1 MSKHS
6 SAKVLEFMAI
16 SYEYFVLV
24 FHLCFLITQCAHCF
38 QVFLEPLKKL
48 VGSTEAPS
56 LLLSSCSTQSRRSRL
71 HQLGFGLGISQWIE
85 DFQNRVSRRE
95 EAVEDLHFEL
105 SSDKEQERLI
115 AVVRPVASSK
125 VEISQTSEVGAL
137 VPNRS

>member
-16 SYEYFVLV
+16 GYSYFVLV
-24 FHLCFLITQCAHCF
+24 FHLCFLITQCVHCF
-38 QVFLEPLKKL
+38 QVFLDPLKKL

-56 LLLSSCSTQSRRSRL
+56 LLLSSCSAQSRRSRL
-71 HQLGFGLGISQWIE
+71 HQLGFALGISQWIE

-95 EAVEDLHFEL
+95 EAEDDLHFEL
-105 SSDKEQERLI
+105 CSDKKQMRPN

-125 VEISQTSEVGAL
+125 VEISQTSEVGVL
-137 VPNRS
+137 VL